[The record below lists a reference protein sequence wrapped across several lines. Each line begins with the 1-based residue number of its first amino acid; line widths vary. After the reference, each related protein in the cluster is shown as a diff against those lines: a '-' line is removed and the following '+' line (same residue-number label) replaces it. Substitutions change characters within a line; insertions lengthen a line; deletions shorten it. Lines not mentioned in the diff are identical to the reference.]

1 MGRNCG
7 KLCGRGFLS
16 PHHEGR
22 AIGLPINW
30 TTGTGNQSDLKTR
43 NLRERPGEKNG
54 FILLNWLVEK
64 RDDKAIREFV
74 IF

>member
-1 MGRNCG
+1 M
-7 KLCGRGFLS
+7 
-16 PHHEGR
+16 
-22 AIGLPINW
+22 
-30 TTGTGNQSDLKTR
+30 GTGNQTDLKTR
-43 NLRERPGEKNG
+43 NLGERPGEKNG